1 MGHFAQIDENNVV
14 LQVLVVPDE
23 QQHRGHE
30 YMAND
35 LMLGGRWVQTSYNAN
50 VRGMFAGVGY
60 IYNEDL
66 NIFLPPKPYESWVL
80 NEVKGEWEAP
90 VERPE
95 AEQGM
100 VTIWN
105 EENQEWGIEELPIPT
120 IETTE

>member
-35 LMLGGRWVQTSYNAN
+35 LMLGGRWVQTSYNGN
-50 VRGMFAGVGY
+50 IRGMFAGVGY

-90 VERPE
+90 IERPE
-95 AEQGM
+95 VEQGM

>member
-35 LMLGGRWVQTSYNAN
+35 LMLGGRWVQTSYNGN
-50 VRGMFAGVGY
+50 IRGMFAGVGY

-95 AEQGM
+95 VEQGM